1 MEPALDCTVFSAAAG
16 SRPDLVTFSISV
28 SNAAATCSQVAV
40 AGGAFAS
47 SSCLPNTASFG
58 SAVNAGSD
66 QALFTDGRSVDRAK
80 NLTWVLGSES
90 HWTNFQALSRF
101 LLFLNTARSEPPTNE
116 VAVFCLG
123 IIMTPYL
130 SLKPALPSSLRPL
143 ISHGPEMNIG
153 TDPLTKLGARE
164 FCGSCLAAILS
175 VK

>member
-123 IIMTPYL
+123 IIMTPYFA
-130 SLKPALPSSLRPL
+130 LKLGPPRVSMPPL
-143 ISHGPEMNIG
+143 SHGPEMNIG
-153 TDPLTKLGARE
+153 TEPLTKLAVRE
-164 FCGSCLAAILS
+164 LRGSCLAAMPS
-175 VK
+175 V